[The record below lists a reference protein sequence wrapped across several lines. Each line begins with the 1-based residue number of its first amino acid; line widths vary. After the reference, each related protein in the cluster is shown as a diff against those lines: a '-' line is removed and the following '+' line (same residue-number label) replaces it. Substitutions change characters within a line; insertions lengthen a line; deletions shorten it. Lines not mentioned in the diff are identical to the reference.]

1 MPRNKLEVT
10 VVPRVELDQRAREAR
25 LRLER
30 AERLF
35 APQPAVTYSWPR
47 WLICSPNVSIFGD
60 APRKSRTRKPLSD
73 QRPSRVYSAPM
84 FCTKKVAV
92 FGRLGFVLP
101 YVGCGWDFSPC
112 LSVRQSRRSAAIG
125 Y

>member
-84 FCTKKVAV
+84 FCTKKVA
-92 FGRLGFVLP
+92 GFR
-101 YVGCGWDFSPC
+101 SPRFRA
-112 LSVRQSRRSAAIG
+112 SVRRLWVGLQSLPICAAKSP
-125 Y
+125 